1 MFPKI
6 NLKINTLNKQYIL
19 ILFFLSLL
27 INQYYGNRGVFPID
41 SFIIFEA
48 GFNVISGHHPFKDYW
63 SITGPILDYI
73 QSLFFLIFGINW
85 FSYVLHASVI
95 NMVLVLYTFYFL
107 SKIGLKTFYAFI
119 YSLGVAVLAYP
130 NVGTPFMDHHA
141 VIFSVMALYSFILG
155 ILSKKNIFWFLTSV
169 FLIFSFFS
177 KQIPSSYLAVLFA
190 IIIIFNFFLT
200 KNINKLNLLYLFYGF
215 IFSFILI
222 FGVVFINEIPLRNII
237 IQYLLYPMTL
247 GENRIFGLD
256 IDFKNLVAQFK
267 FIYLILIPLFI
278 SAIILI
284 CKKKKN
290 LIQKEELTISLLFLG
305 SILVFIYGQLLT
317 KNQVLIFFLIPISAG
332 ISHIYVTKY
341 FKKKHLIY
349 LILPIFIYSTIKYH
363 IRFNQN
369 KKFMELVNA
378 DFSIAEN
385 AEKLDEKFKGLK
397 WLSPHYI
404 NEPSKE
410 IELLI
415 DTKNI
420 LANIKEKKI
429 FMTDY
434 LIYSSIL
441 QNQFASPN
449 KWYDDLSVPKKGN
462 KFYNEYKRFFIA
474 KLKTNKIE
482 RVYLIRKEKSI
493 FFDEFIKNCITS
505 NQLNEI
511 LMEIEI
517 DKCKF

>member
-284 CKKKKN
+284 CKKKR
-290 LIQKEELTISLLFLG
+290 I
-305 SILVFIYGQLLT
+305 
-317 KNQVLIFFLIPISAG
+317 
-332 ISHIYVTKY
+332 
-341 FKKKHLIY
+341 
-349 LILPIFIYSTIKYH
+349 
-363 IRFNQN
+363 
-369 KKFMELVNA
+369 
-378 DFSIAEN
+378 
-385 AEKLDEKFKGLK
+385 
-397 WLSPHYI
+397 
-404 NEPSKE
+404 
-410 IELLI
+410 
-415 DTKNI
+415 
-420 LANIKEKKI
+420 
-429 FMTDY
+429 
-434 LIYSSIL
+434 
-441 QNQFASPN
+441 
-449 KWYDDLSVPKKGN
+449 
-462 KFYNEYKRFFIA
+462 
-474 KLKTNKIE
+474 
-482 RVYLIRKEKSI
+482 
-493 FFDEFIKNCITS
+493 
-505 NQLNEI
+505 
-511 LMEIEI
+511 
-517 DKCKF
+517 